1 MCEREVCSKNSK
13 INQQEWLCGERGACM
28 IQVYHTKLNGVW
40 YGAAVQ
46 DEQVLA
52 TCFSVEELDLRR
64 LLRKLPHNIPFQV
77 VEEPNQF
84 LTNVLGFLE
93 EVFNGKDRKSYG
105 FKIAM
110 DHLSSYTRNVLKC
123 TRLVP
128 VGYVTSYGAIAKVVG
143 GSARSVGRVEAS
155 NPFPLLIPCHRVV
168 RSDLS
173 VGGYGYGEQ
182 VKLEIL
188 QREERGYEESMGLE
202 VEERELS
209 LFPAEWVKQKQG

>member
-1 MCEREVCSKNSK
+1 
-13 INQQEWLCGERGACM
+13 M

-46 DEQVLA
+46 DEQVLV
-52 TCFSVEELDLRR
+52 TCFSVEEPDLRR
-64 LLRKLPHNIPFQV
+64 LLRRLPDGIPFQV
-77 VEEPNQF
+77 AEESNQL
-84 LTNVLGFLE
+84 LTNVLGALD
-93 EVFNGKDRKSYG
+93 EVFNGNDRESYG

-110 DHLSSYTRNVLKC
+110 DHLSSYTRKLLNC
-123 TRLVP
+123 TCLVP

-173 VGGYGYGEQ
+173 IGGYGYGEQ
-182 VKLEIL
+182 VKMEIL
-188 QREERGYEESMGLE
+188 QREKRGYEESMGLK
-202 VEERELS
+202 VEGGELS
-209 LFPAEWVKQKQG
+209 LFPAEWIKQKQGELLRG

>member
-1 MCEREVCSKNSK
+1 
-13 INQQEWLCGERGACM
+13 M

-52 TCFSVEELDLRR
+52 TCFSVEEQDLRR
-64 LLRKLPHNIPFQV
+64 ILRRLPDGIPFQV
-77 VEEPNQF
+77 TEEPNQL
-84 LTNVLGFLE
+84 LTNVLGALE
-93 EVFNGKDRKSYG
+93 EIFNGKDRESYG

-110 DHLSSYTRNVLKC
+110 DHLSSYTRKVLNC

-128 VGYVTSYGAIAKVVG
+128 VGYVTAYDAIAKVAG

-173 VGGYGYGEQ
+173 IGGYGCGEQ
-182 VKLEIL
+182 VKMEIL
-188 QREERGYEESMGLE
+188 QREERGYEEPRMLE
-202 VEERELS
+202 VEGRELS
-209 LFPAEWVKQKQG
+209 LFPAKWVKQRQGVH

>member
-1 MCEREVCSKNSK
+1 
-13 INQQEWLCGERGACM
+13 M

-46 DEQVLA
+46 DEKVFA
-52 TCFSVEELDLRR
+52 TCFSTEEPDLRC
-64 LLRKLPHNIPFQV
+64 LLRKLPQDIPFQV
-77 VEEPNQF
+77 VKEPNQF
-84 LTNVLGFLE
+84 LANVLEALE
-93 EVFNGKDRKSYG
+93 EVFNGKDKESYA
-105 FKIAM
+105 FKINM
-110 DHLSSYTRNVLKC
+110 DHLSSYTRKVLNC
-123 TRLVP
+123 TCLVP

-173 VGGYGYGEQ
+173 IGGYGYGEQ
-182 VKLEIL
+182 VKMEIL
-188 QREERGYEESMGLE
+188 QREERGYEESMELK

-209 LFPAEWVKQKQG
+209 LFPAEWIKKRG